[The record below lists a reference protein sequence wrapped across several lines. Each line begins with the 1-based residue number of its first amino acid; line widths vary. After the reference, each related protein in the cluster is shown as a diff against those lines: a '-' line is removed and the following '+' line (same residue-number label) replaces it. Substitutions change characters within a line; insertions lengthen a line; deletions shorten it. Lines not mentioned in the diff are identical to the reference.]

1 MKKTTFV
8 ILCLQGAILSF
19 NLPATAA
26 LIPTI
31 AREFGIS
38 LFITGRIVWFYMIS
52 YGIAALFYGPLVRLF
67 DARRVKLVC
76 LFCFSLANLSMGL
89 SKNITTLFMARV
101 FMGVFGAAMIPLA
114 LILIAQNV
122 DRSSRGKR
130 VGIFFSTTFISPIL
144 GLFLSGI
151 IPWRLVYLIPAILG
165 FILWI
170 NMYFYFPSFR
180 QEKPALS
187 INYLPTFK
195 NKITASIFI
204 YIFIISLLYHGI
216 QQWLGVY
223 FSHAL
228 NLNQFVISMLIT
240 LTALSGIFGELIG
253 GWFSDLLGRSKTI
266 NLGVVLMVLSIILLL
281 LLKAPFF
288 VLAIPLVI
296 WGLGWTINHAGISTI
311 LTDLPKE
318 FLNEAAS
325 LNSSVRFLSGGLGVV
340 VGGWLMQQSFSLGF
354 AIFGISLLGL
364 MFFSRY
370 LGIGKGG

>member
-8 ILCLQGAILSF
+8 ILCLEAAILSF

-38 LFITGRIVWFYMIS
+38 PFITGRIVWFYMIP
-52 YGIAALFYGPLVRLF
+52 YGIAALFYGPLIRLF
-67 DARRVKLVC
+67 DARHIKLVC
-76 LFCFSLANLSMGL
+76 LFCFSLANLLMGF
-89 SKNITTLFMARV
+89 SKNITALFMARF
-101 FMGVFGAAMIPLA
+101 FMGIFGASVIPLA
-114 LILIAQNV
+114 LILIAQNIEC
-122 DRSSRGKR
+122 SSRGKR

-151 IPWRLVYLIPAILG
+151 ISWRLIYLIPAISG

-170 NMYFYFPSFR
+170 NMYFYLPRFR

-187 INYLPTFK
+187 INYLSTFK
-195 NKITASIFI
+195 NKIMVSIFI

-223 FSHAL
+223 FSQTL

-253 GWFSDLLGRSKTI
+253 GWFSDSLGRSKTI

-281 LLKAPFF
+281 LLKIPLF
-288 VLAIPLVI
+288 VLAIPLII
-296 WGLGWTINHAGISTI
+296 WGLGWAINHAGISTI

-325 LNSSVRFLSGGLGVV
+325 LNSSMRFLSGGLGVV
-340 VGGWLMQQSFSLGF
+340 VGGWLMQKNFSLGF
-354 AIFGISLLGL
+354 TIFGFSLLGL

-370 LGIGKGG
+370 LGIGNH